1 MNKVNILTFDIEDWF
16 HCDFISDKSSWTKY
30 ETRIHKSV
38 DLILQHLADQ
48 NLKGTFLILGWIA
61 EKHPEIIKKIIDLGH
76 EVGCHSYY
84 HELVFKMTPQEFFND
99 TERAIK
105 RLEDITG
112 VKVIIYRAPAFSIT
126 EKIPWA
132 FEVLAELGIQY
143 DCSIFPS
150 AHDYGGFPSFGEG
163 KPTLINVNGVQ
174 IKEFPMNTIPIF
186 NKDIVFSGGGFFRLF
201 PYTLIKKWTQDSSY
215 VMSYIHPRDFD
226 FEQPVLKHLPLIRKF
241 KSYYGLKGSFK
252 KYKQWTADF
261 KTHSLLEASELV
273 DWSNARIISI

>member
-1 MNKVNILTFDIEDWF
+1 VNILTFDIEDWF
-16 HCDFISDKSSWTKY
+16 HCDFISDKSSWAKY
-30 ETRIHKSV
+30 ETRIHNSV
-38 DLILQHLADQ
+38 DLILQHLTDQ
-48 NLKGTFLILGWIA
+48 HLKGTFLILGWIA
-61 EKHPEIIKKIIDLGH
+61 EKHPEIVKKIIDLGH

-99 TERAIK
+99 TECAIK

-112 VKVIIYRAPAFSIT
+112 EKVIIYRAPAFSIT

-201 PYTLIKKWTQDSSY
+201 PYILIKKWTQESSY